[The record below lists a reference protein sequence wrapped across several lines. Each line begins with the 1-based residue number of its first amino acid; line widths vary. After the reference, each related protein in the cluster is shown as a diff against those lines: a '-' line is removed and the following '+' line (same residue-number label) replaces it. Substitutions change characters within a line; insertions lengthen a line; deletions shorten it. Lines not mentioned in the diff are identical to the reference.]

1 MPSAPET
8 TETPSTETRVA
19 EPKPNDKKSAGKPAP
34 SDARFLAA
42 VEAVIFSADRPVSP
56 TKLAEGLSELEGLAG
71 GNGEGAKGQS
81 GKGGSE
87 AGPHSATSP
96 LCHSATGPDEG
107 PIDAASI
114 ADAVKALNAQY
125 EGSARSFRIEQVA
138 GGYRVMTLAEY
149 AGIVGAFQK
158 QRDAG
163 KLSKPALET
172 LAIIAYRQPI
182 TRADLEAIR
191 GVSCGEVL
199 RSLLEK
205 RLIAITG
212 RAEVLGRP
220 MLYGTTRAFLDAF
233 GLSSIKD
240 LPQTGD
246 HAGEFSQNL

>member
-1 MPSAPET
+1 MPSATQTNQPTPESAT
-8 TETPSTETRVA
+8 SASEKRVT
-19 EPKPNDKKSAGKPAP
+19 EPKSKKSKPKGED
-34 SDARFLAA
+34 SVFLAM
-42 VEAVIFSADRPVSP
+42 VEAVVFSTDRPVSAG
-56 TKLAEGLSELEGLAG
+56 KLAEGLEEFQSHPAASESKEADENSEQDPASSSSVDQKRIAAAVAALNEQY
-71 GNGEGAKGQS
+71 EQS
-81 GKGGSE
+81 G
-87 AGPHSATSP
+87 
-96 LCHSATGPDEG
+96 
-107 PIDAASI
+107 
-114 ADAVKALNAQY
+114 
-125 EGSARSFRIEQVA
+125 RSFRIEQVA

-149 AGIVGAFQK
+149 ADVIGAFQK
-158 QRDAG
+158 QRDSS

-172 LAIIAYRQPI
+172 LAIVAYRQPI

-246 HAGEFSQNL
+246 QAGELSQSL

>member
-1 MPSAPET
+1 MPSATKT
-8 TETPSTETRVA
+8 TQTKTSEKSVTDRKPKKPT
-19 EPKPNDKKSAGKPAP
+19 PKPKGEDSV
-34 SDARFLAA
+34 FLAM
-42 VEAVIFSADRPVSP
+42 VEAVVFSTDRPVSSG
-56 TKLAEGLSELEGLAG
+56 KLAEGLSEFHSNPPAADSQES
-71 GNGEGAKGQS
+71 EQESES
-81 GKGGSE
+81 GPSVDQQRI
-87 AGPHSATSP
+87 AAAVAT
-96 LCHSATGPDEG
+96 
-107 PIDAASI
+107 
-114 ADAVKALNAQY
+114 LNEQY
-125 EGSARSFRIEQVA
+125 ERSGRSFRIEQVA

-149 AGIVGAFQK
+149 ADVIGAFQK
-158 QRDAG
+158 QRDSS

-172 LAIIAYRQPI
+172 LAIVAYRQPI

-246 HAGEFSQNL
+246 QAGELSSSL

>member
-1 MPSAPET
+1 MPNATQSSET
-8 TETPSTETRVA
+8 SVT
-19 EPKPNDKKSAGKPAP
+19 EPKPAKSSAKAPDKKAPEDPA
-34 SDARFLAA
+34 FLAMA
-42 VEAVIFSADRPVSP
+42 EAVIFSADRPVSP
-56 TKLAEGLSELEGLAG
+56 ARLAEGLESFQTTLTDDSAKPDAESNVGSDESG
-71 GNGEGAKGQS
+71 GVDQS
-81 GKGGSE
+81 RV
-87 AGPHSATSP
+87 AR
-96 LCHSATGPDEG
+96 
-107 PIDAASI
+107 
-114 ADAVKALNAQY
+114 AVESLNDQY
-125 EGSARSFRIEQVA
+125 QRSGRSFRIEQVA

-149 AGIVGAFQK
+149 ADVVGVFQK
-158 QRDAG
+158 QRDSG

-172 LAIIAYRQPI
+172 LAIVAYRQPV

-240 LPQTGD
+240 LPQ
-246 HAGEFSQNL
+246 AGEQIGGLSESL